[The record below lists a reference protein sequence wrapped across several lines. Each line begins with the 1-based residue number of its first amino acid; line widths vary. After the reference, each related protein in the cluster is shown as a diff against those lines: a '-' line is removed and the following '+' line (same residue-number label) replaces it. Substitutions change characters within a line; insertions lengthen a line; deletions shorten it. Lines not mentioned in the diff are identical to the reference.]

1 MFCNNWFQNEPVVA
15 QVWFLNSD
23 FSAVALVWA
32 FGHFC
37 LKDFGLIAVP
47 DVSRHHLTGKDEF
60 VVLATDGIWDISSN
74 KNVVLVDIVVSAARS
89 AASQALI

>member
-1 MFCNNWFQNEPVVA
+1 MLRKVFFLQNEPVVA

-60 VVLATDGIWDISSN
+60 VVLATDG
-74 KNVVLVDIVVSAARS
+74 VVP
-89 AASQALI
+89 

>member
-1 MFCNNWFQNEPVVA
+1 MKACQTCHVWNDQAYPFCFRV
-15 QVWFLNSD
+15 FNSD

-60 VVLATDGIWDISSN
+60 VVLATDG
-74 KNVVLVDIVVSAARS
+74 VVP
-89 AASQALI
+89 